1 MGRNTYNETPT
12 RKRKAKV
19 RAMIYASVFSA
30 PDQRNAIIN
39 REKER
44 RKIKE
49 KEAKPINQLPGCR
62 DDNPAPSINAS
73 GTIQSRSF
81 FLMFIGVILHHL
93 QPAIIVSWV
102 GDIILHIMY
111 GRLFL

>member
-1 MGRNTYNETPT
+1 MGRNTYSETPT

-19 RAMIYASVFSA
+19 KAMIYARVFPA
-30 PDQRNAIIN
+30 PDQRNTIVN

-44 RKIKE
+44 RKRKE
-49 KEAKPINQLPGCR
+49 KDAKPINQFPGCR
-62 DDNPAPSINAS
+62 DDNPAPNTSAS
-73 GTIQSRSF
+73 GTIQNRSV
-81 FLMFIGVILHHL
+81 FLRFIGVILHHL

-102 GDIILHIMY
+102 GDIILHIIY